1 MSNVC
6 VVSVPLDHRL
16 HGAYAAG
23 ADRVG
28 QEFRDARDRF
38 VASDPGWARLRQG
51 GRAIVAVG
59 STLLV
64 QYALATSAGQPTVLA
79 MLIGAVVAMLMSTG
93 IREGHRPVI
102 ARTAGIAS
110 VVAAAG
116 VSLGVVTAQQHVL
129 GLVTFVLVSFTAVW
143 VRRFGPRWF
152 TFGFLFW
159 QGFFFALFLHPAV
172 SELPFLIIA
181 VAVSG
186 IWVGLLLLTVL
197 YDDPQLKLRRIVT
210 ALRARARTGISA
222 AVDVLDAEADAGSV
236 RQLRRQLIQLAEVAL
251 LLDGQL
257 SDGRALPDGVAP
269 GRLRR
274 WTVDVEI
281 GMDEVGGATVDI
293 AARRGDVAPATY
305 ALVREALETLG
316 WAGFER
322 AMEVARELE
331 KTDDCAVPAVRR
343 LGTAAVFLLRTVA
356 LWSSGELSTPWP
368 PGDHLQD
375 EPGSPGDPLDETDDF
390 QPVVTLVGGNLPG
403 SAALAQQTIAR
414 ENAGRFSPSRMSLT
428 TRQAIQAA
436 LAAALAIIV
445 GEAISPARF
454 YWAVIAAFVA
464 FAGTATSG
472 ETLRKGAGR
481 IAGTVLGL
489 VAAVGLAN
497 VTTGHHGVA
506 IGAILACIFL
516 AFFLQAV
523 SYGAMIFFIT
533 VALGQLYTLLGTF
546 SDELLEVRLFE
557 TVAGATIGVLVSLLV
572 LPTHSRA
579 TLRIARQTFLGGL
592 ADLLDACADQFDGR
606 SPRRDPITL
615 TMLLDDNG
623 RQLVRTRRA
632 LTKGRLFGADRIA
645 LRHRISVLG
654 TCGASA
660 RALAAAASTG
670 PPDAQLAAAARELAV
685 EARHLAEA
693 PELRQPPPLPPGT
706 PDLLSRVQPLLETA
720 GDRNPTAVSAMR
732 RLSDALALLGPLR
745 LQARP

>member
-1 MSNVC
+1 M
-6 VVSVPLDHRL
+6 SVPLDDRL

-51 GRAIVAVG
+51 VRAIIAVG
-59 STLLV
+59 STLVVEYL
-64 QYALATSAGQPTVLA
+64 LATLAGQPTVLA

-116 VSLGVVTAQQHVL
+116 VSLGVLTAQRHLL
-129 GLVTFVLVSFTAVW
+129 GLATFVLVSFGAVW

-152 TFGFLFW
+152 TLGFLFW
-159 QGFFFALFLHPAV
+159 QGFFFALFLHPPV
-172 SELPFLIIA
+172 SQLPFLLAA
-181 VAVSG
+181 VVVSG

-197 YDDPQLKLRRIVT
+197 YDDPQPKLRRIVT
-210 ALRARARTGISA
+210 ALRARARAGVSA
-222 AVDVLDAEADAGSV
+222 ALDVLDAQADAGSV
-236 RQLRRQLIQLAEVAL
+236 RQLRRQLVQLAEVAL

-257 SDGRALPDGVAP
+257 ADRRALPEGVSP

-281 GMDEVGGATVDI
+281 GMDEVASATVDI
-293 AARRGDVAPATY
+293 ATRRTELSPPVAAQ
-305 ALVREALETLG
+305 VREVLETLG
-316 WAGFER
+316 WADYER
-322 AMEVARELE
+322 AMEVARQLE
-331 KTDDCAVPAVRR
+331 KTEHCDVAAVRR
-343 LGTAAVFLLRTVA
+343 LGSAAIFLLQTVE
-356 LWSSGELSTPWP
+356 LWSSGELSTPSAGVQAEYAGADSVP
-368 PGDHLQD
+368 
-375 EPGSPGDPLDETDDF
+375 DPLDEAEDF
-390 QPVVTLVGGNLPG
+390 EPVINLVGGNLPG
-403 SAALAQQTIAR
+403 SAALAQQTIGR

-428 TRQAIQAA
+428 TRQAIQAG

-445 GEAISPARF
+445 GEVISPARF

-489 VAAVGLAN
+489 IAAVGLAN
-497 VTTGHHGVA
+497 LTSGHHGVA
-506 IGAILACIFL
+506 IGAILVCIFL

-557 TVAGATIGVLVSLLV
+557 TVAGATIGVLVSLIV

-579 TLRIARQTFLGGL
+579 TLRIARQTFLNSL
-592 ADLLDACADQFDGR
+592 ADLLDACADSLGGLIPD
-606 SPRRDPITL
+606 RDPMTL
-615 TMLLDDNG
+615 TMLLDDSG

-654 TCGASA
+654 TCGAAA
-660 RALAAAASTG
+660 RTLAASASTG
-670 PPDAQLAAAARELAV
+670 PASPPLAQAARELAI
-685 EARHLAEA
+685 ESRRLADA
-693 PELRQPPPLPPGT
+693 PELRQPPPLPAGT
-706 PDLLSRVQPLLETA
+706 LDVATRVQPLLENVGESNA
-720 GDRNPTAVSAMR
+720 TAVHAIR
-732 RLSDALALLGPLR
+732 RLTDALALLGPLR
-745 LQARP
+745 LTAHSS